1 MIYGLG
7 NIIPQSVARL
17 LSKKKGP
24 LRAWREARVY
34 IILGLAPTL
43 AYFAMA
49 VLAPDIILQ
58 ALYGANSPY
67 LVLTVPVQLLA
78 LAWPMRY
85 AGELICAFFYG
96 AEVGRLAVLTNTA
109 AMATAIVMLPVVLPL
124 GLIGICLALVGAS
137 FVRMAVALTL

>member
-49 VLAPDIILQ
+49 CPAPPIILQ
-58 ALYGANSPY
+58 ALYGRTPPISFRPFPSSFWRRTANAIRWRAD
-67 LVLTVPVQLLA
+67 LRVFLMA
-78 LAWPMRY
+78 LK
-85 AGELICAFFYG
+85 LG
-96 AEVGRLAVLTNTA
+96 A
-109 AMATAIVMLPVVLPL
+109 
-124 GLIGICLALVGAS
+124 
-137 FVRMAVALTL
+137 